1 MPMDDLQ
8 TLRAEIDALDHQLL
22 ALLAARL
29 EVARTIGVT
38 KRAQGM
44 AIHQPEREAAM
55 REDRLRLGRD
65 LGLPQQLVLEVLEA
79 MLEASKR
86 GQVKGAKARPHSS
99 RG

>member
-1 MPMDDLQ
+1 MPMEELQ
-8 TLRAEIDALDHQLL
+8 TLRAEIDALDQQLL

-44 AIHQPEREAAM
+44 AIHQPEREAAL
-55 REDRLRLGRD
+55 REDRLRQGRE
-65 LGLPQQLVLEVLEA
+65 LGLEQQLVLDVLEA

-86 GQVKGAKARPHSS
+86 RQS
-99 RG
+99 RSR